1 MKDFY
6 KEIDTALKS
15 YENFKPCH
23 ERDIDWIYHRID
35 WCWKWK
41 KITKSQMEELAIRA
55 TKILDGIVGTFS

>member
-15 YENFKPCH
+15 YEDFKPYH
-23 ERDIDWIYHRID
+23 VRDIDWICNRIG

-41 KITKSQMEELAIRA
+41 KISQSQMEELSNRA
-55 TKILDGIVGTFS
+55 VLILERR